1 MPSLNIILLICQN
14 WRPLPLS
21 MCQGEMDTCHGP
33 GCRTLHSVRR
43 RKTSD
48 GDKPSEAGRR
58 KTTDG
63 GEAGRRRTSNAE
75 QKTSEAGQ
83 RKTSDGDKPS
93 EAGRRRTS
101 NAGAGRWETEDA
113 GGGCRIE
120 TIDAGGGCKRG
131 SGDAG
136 GGCRPKT
143 SDSGRCRRRSEDEPP
158 APVSGGCCSAGDG
171 EGQGQGARADNP
183 PVQVIQLSIMFLCLT
198 DPEYC
203 QEQARPLSSSH
214 HRHHS
219 KRLRRHKSQPRYP
232 ASITDHT
239 SLRCGAFYR
248 SKNLLNITL
257 RSLR

>member
-33 GCRTLHSVRR
+33 ACRTLHSVRR
-43 RKTSD
+43 RKTTD

-58 KTTDG
+58 K
-63 GEAGRRRTSNAE
+63 
-75 QKTSEAGQ
+75 
-83 RKTSDGDKPS
+83 
-93 EAGRRRTS
+93 TS

-120 TIDAGGGCKRG
+120 TIDTGGGCRRG

-143 SDSGRCRRRSEDEPP
+143 SDSGRCRRRSEDELQSP
-158 APVSGGCCSAGDG
+158 ASGDQAGRGGRCSAGDG

-183 PVQVIQLSIMFLCLT
+183 PVQVIQLSILKCVAV
-198 DPEYC
+198 C
-203 QEQARPLSSSH
+203 S
-214 HRHHS
+214 
-219 KRLRRHKSQPRYP
+219 
-232 ASITDHT
+232 
-239 SLRCGAFYR
+239 CV
-248 SKNLLNITL
+248 
-257 RSLR
+257 